1 MTAHASS
8 LGVAVVGAGRIGALH
23 ARHLLGAVDC
33 ARLVTVVDTDLAAAR
48 RAARGAAAATSS
60 FAEAL
65 ADPNVDAVVIAS
77 PTDKHAEQ
85 LLAAA
90 AAGKPI
96 FCEKPVAR
104 TLADTVSALHG
115 VKAAGVPFQIGFN
128 RRFDPAY
135 AEVARAVAAGE
146 IGNVEL
152 FRSQSTDPAPPPE
165 EYVAVSGGFYRD
177 SVIHDI
183 DAARFVAGEVTA
195 VTALG
200 RVLVDERFR
209 RQRDVDTS
217 VVTLEFESGAL
228 GTLINSRRT
237 TYGHDLRLEVHG
249 ALGKL
254 VAEDERATKVWR
266 YGTSGVSGD
275 FYGHFLV
282 RFKEAY
288 RRELE
293 AFAAAVATGKE
304 PRPGPRDA
312 IESLR
317 VAEAAQLSL
326 DEGRRVLISEVSLG
340 ASEVRA

>member
-1 MTAHASS
+1 MTARGAS

-23 ARHLLGAVDC
+23 ATHLLGSVEG
-33 ARLVTVVDTDLAAAR
+33 ARLVAVVDTDLSAAQ
-48 RAARGAAAATSS
+48 RAARGVAAATNSL
-60 FAEAL
+60 AEAL
-65 ADPNVDAVVIAS
+65 EHPNVEAVVIAS
-77 PTDKHAEQ
+77 PTDRHAEQ

-104 TLADTVSALHG
+104 TLADTVNALG
-115 VKAAGVPFQIGFN
+115 SVAAAGVPFQIGFN

-146 IGNVEL
+146 IGNAEL

-209 RQRDVDTS
+209 RQGDVDTS

-228 GTLINSRRT
+228 GTIINSRRT

-266 YGTSGVSGD
+266 YGPGGVSGD

-293 AFAAAVATGKE
+293 AFAAAVSAGRE
-304 PRPGPRDA
+304 PRPGARDA

-326 DEGRRVLISEVSLG
+326 DEGRRVLVSEVGVG
-340 ASEVRA
+340 ASGMTA

>member
-1 MTAHASS
+1 MTTRRTP

-23 ARHLLGAVDC
+23 ARHLLGSVAG
-33 ARLVTVVDTDLAAAR
+33 ARLVAVVDTDPEAAQ
-48 RAARGAAAATSS
+48 RAAGGMARVMDTLE
-60 FAEAL
+60 EAL
-65 ADPNVDAVVIAS
+65 NDPRVDALVIAS
-77 PTDKHAEQ
+77 PTDMHPEQ
-85 LLAAA
+85 LRAAA
-90 AAGKPI
+90 AAGRPT

-104 TLADTVSALHG
+104 TLANTQAALG
-115 VKAAGVPFQIGFN
+115 DLTAAGVPFQIGFN

-135 AEVARAVAAGE
+135 AEVARAVKAGE
-146 IGNVEL
+146 IGRVEL

-183 DAARFVAGEVTA
+183 DAARFVAGEITA
-195 VTALG
+195 VTAIG
-200 RVLVDERFR
+200 RVLVDERFA
-209 RQRDVDTS
+209 RQGDIDTS

-237 TYGHDLRLEVHG
+237 SYGHDLRLEVHG

-266 YGTSGVSGD
+266 YGSDGVRGD
-275 FYGHFLV
+275 FYSNFLV

-288 RRELE
+288 RAELE
-293 AFAAAVATGKE
+293 AFVAAVAGTRD
-304 PRPGPRDA
+304 PQPGVRDA

-326 DEGRRVLISEVSLG
+326 ETGERVFVREAGAAIEGTS
-340 ASEVRA
+340 A